1 MTEHEMLQAIMEKLD
16 AVDKQLSSMGERI
29 TAIEE
34 SISDIRKDTMIIR
47 SAVNSLTEW
56 AGQVAAFTQ
65 VHIPVRKAE

>member
-1 MTEHEMLQAIMEKLD
+1 MIEQEMLQAIMEKLD
-16 AVDKQLSSMGERI
+16 AIDKRL
-29 TAIEE
+29 TLIEE
-34 SISDIRKDTMIIR
+34 SIADIKKDTTITR